1 MTEIRTI
8 DQMAVD
14 AVEKYMAEYEAAQ
27 QAKMPTPEAQAAQRL
42 HVAAFRERV
51 TEECLLHG
59 VHPKAVRHVVRAAE
73 DVFELQGHTLVPKG
87 QLTNPG
93 DPLEPLTPR
102 VWLEGLAREE
112 PYLFAP
118 ATRPH

>member
-14 AVEKYMAEYEAAQ
+14 AFEKYMAEYEAAQ
-27 QAKMPTPEAQAAQRL
+27 RAKMPRPEAQAAQRL
-42 HVAAFRERV
+42 HAAAFRERV

-59 VHPKAVRHVVRAAE
+59 VHARAVRHLVRAAE
-73 DVFELQGHTLVPKG
+73 DVFELKDDALVPNA
-87 QLTNPG
+87 QQTNPS

-102 VWLEGLAREE
+102 MWLEGLAKDE
-112 PYLFAP
+112 PFLFARP
-118 ATRPH
+118 TRPN